1 MNIPD
6 YRRLTQGDV
15 PGMPPAFY
23 KFLDHV
29 QDQMEAQSRA
39 LQGRLGLGN
48 VLADPHR
55 EILLRH
61 GEWQELKLRTLRET
75 PRDVRVV
82 FSEAALVGWQWER
95 VDQTRVRVR
104 ALFEGAPSGT
114 IDTTLE
120 ILG

>member
-1 MNIPD
+1 MNVPD

-23 KFLDHV
+23 KFLDHI
-29 QDQMEAQSRA
+29 QDQLESTSRV
-39 LQGRLGLGN
+39 LQGRIGLGN
-48 VLADPHR
+48 ILADPPR

-61 GEWQELKLRTLRET
+61 GEWQEIKLKNLRQT

-82 FSEAALVGWQWER
+82 FSEEALVGWQWVR
-95 VDQTRVRVR
+95 HGQTAVRVR
-104 ALFEGAPSGT
+104 ALFEGAPSDS